1 MGTGIARAETGGG
14 PMTATASLPVDFLLG
29 IDPLVLSLLVLVVVG
44 LVVGGWWLFR
54 WIRRPPGKRLRRLL
68 AKQNAITVL
77 MHPNPDPDAM
87 SAAMG
92 VAKIAESVDTEAT
105 VQYPGEIRHQENR
118 AFRTVLD
125 LDLERIEA
133 APDLAAETVIL
144 VDHNTPRGFS
154 GAQDIEPL
162 AVIDHHP
169 GNGAGTAFTDVRSE
183 YGASSTIIVEYLEDI
198 GPVAGSKEGALGIP
212 PEVATGLHYGILS
225 DTNHLT
231 RGCTSADFDA
241 CAALFNGIDEDKLNR
256 IANPQVSDDVLQIK
270 AYAIQNKSI
279 NGSFAVCD
287 VGMVTNV
294 DAIPQAADE
303 LMYLEGVTAVVV
315 FGEYN
320 GTLHL
325 SGRSRD
331 DRVHMGETLSHAVN
345 DIPMASAGGH
355 ARMGGGQLSIDHM
368 EGLGPSEGI
377 TKVEFETKLFAALS
391 GERQFSGLNG
401 NSSTSSD
408 SDAKSATDRNPGTNS
423 DADTKPDADAKSDGD
438 ANPST
443 NPDSSADANPNSRS
457 NPNPD
462 SSST

>member
-14 PMTATASLPVDFLLG
+14 PLSATAPVDFLLG
-29 IDPLVLSLLVLVVVG
+29 IDPLVLSLLVLVMVG
-44 LVVGGWWLFR
+44 LAVGGWWLFR

-92 VAKIAESVDTEAT
+92 VTKIAESVDTEAT

-133 APDLAAETVIL
+133 APDLAAETVVL

-154 GAQDIEPL
+154 GAQDVEPL

-169 GNGAGTAFTDVRSE
+169 GNGAGTAFTDVRSQ

-198 GPVAGSKEGALGIP
+198 GPAVGSKESALGIP
-212 PEVATGLHYGILS
+212 PEIATGLHYGILS

-241 CAALFNGIDEDKLNR
+241 CATLFDGIDEDKLNR

-270 AYAIQNKSI
+270 AYAIQNKSVS
-279 NGSFAVCD
+279 GSFAVCD

-331 DRVHMGETLSHAVN
+331 DRVHMGETLGHAVN

-377 TKVEFETKLFAALS
+377 TKAEFETKLFAALS
-391 GERQFSGLNG
+391 GERQSSGSNA
-401 NSSTSSD
+401 NSSSSSD
-408 SDAKSATDRNPGTNS
+408 SDAKSDV
-423 DADTKPDADAKSDGD
+423 D

-443 NPDSSADANPNSRS
+443 NSDSSASANANPNSRS
-457 NPNPD
+457 NPD